1 MTKEDAGVVISGV
14 GLVTPLGNDYPTFAA
29 NLLSGTSP
37 ARVLVDRDGG
47 VEVALPVCQAEDPPA
62 PAGWDAAAF
71 AGLPRSQRL
80 VLACCQAALEDAGL
94 SVPPPNLAA
103 GPDVPAAPLN
113 GVRPRDGLRFGLVLG
128 SGGEMLRRWE
138 GDWMRGGREVF
149 EGRGDERT
157 LAELAGWR
165 LGLAGP
171 RLTVAAA
178 CASANYAIEIG
189 RRWIEQGLVDGCLVG
204 GVETLTPIC
213 RAAFYN
219 LRALSRRTDDPQR
232 ASRPFDRDRDG
243 FVMGE
248 GAAILLLEPAAQARA
263 QKRRVYAEVAG
274 FGASSDACHM
284 IIPSSDPAPAAAAI
298 RSALSDARLD
308 VAQVDYINAH
318 ATSTPVGDR
327 AEARALAEVFG
338 PSLAQIPVSSTKSM
352 TGHLLSAAAA
362 VEALACL
369 VALER
374 QQVPPTINLEHPDP
388 QCALRHVPQR
398 AMPHR
403 VTVALSNSFGFGGS
417 NTTLVLRKAA

>member
-1 MTKEDAGVVISGV
+1 MANATAGVVITGV

-29 NLLSGTSP
+29 NLLAGTSA

-47 VEVALPVCQAEDPPA
+47 VELALPVCQAEDPVA

-71 AGLPRSQRL
+71 AALPRSQRL
-80 VLACCQAALEDAGL
+80 VLACCHAALEDAGL
-94 SVPPPNLAA
+94 AVPPPDLTSVWDASSKPPHGSPPHGLA
-103 GPDVPAAPLN
+103 
-113 GVRPRDGLRFGLVLG
+113 RIGLVLG

-138 GDWMRGGREVF
+138 GNWMQGGREVF
-149 EGRGDERT
+149 EGRGDEQT
-157 LAELAGWR
+157 LAELTGRR

-178 CASANYAIEIG
+178 CASANYAIEVG
-189 RRWIEQGLVDGCLVG
+189 RRWIEQGLVEGCLVG
-204 GVETLTPIC
+204 GVETLTAIC

-248 GAAILLLEPAAQARA
+248 GAAILMLQRADAARA
-263 QKRRVYAEVAG
+263 RGQRIYAEVAG
-274 FGASSDACHM
+274 FGASSDASHM
-284 IIPSSDPAPAAAAI
+284 IIPSSDPAPAAEAI
-298 RSALSDARLD
+298 RAALRDANVDL
-308 VAQVDYINAH
+308 AEVDYINAH

-338 PSLAQIPVSSTKSM
+338 PALPQIPVSSTKSM

-388 QCALRHVPQR
+388 ECALRHVPQQ
-398 AMPHR
+398 ALPHA
-403 VTVALSNSFGFGGS
+403 VDVAISNSFGFGGS